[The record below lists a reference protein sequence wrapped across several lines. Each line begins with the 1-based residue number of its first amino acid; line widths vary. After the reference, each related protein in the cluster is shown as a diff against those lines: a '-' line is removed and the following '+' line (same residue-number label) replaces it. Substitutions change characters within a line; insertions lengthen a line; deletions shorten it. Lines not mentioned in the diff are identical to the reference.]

1 MRVELVYLN
10 AGGGHRA
17 TAVALQ
23 AVLAE
28 QRPRWDVEAV
38 NLFELLDPQQRFRR
52 LFGFAPEEAY
62 NLCLRRGWTWGMEHE
77 LKLLQQLIRWRGPKI
92 AQRLAAHWARSR
104 PDLVVSL
111 IPNFNRWQ
119 HAAVKAAL
127 PGTPFVTLLTDMADL
142 SGGFWIEPFEGQHV
156 VCGTER
162 ALAQARAAGHPA
174 SHMHATS
181 GMVLHP
187 RFHRPVAEDRCA
199 KKTALGFDPALPAGL
214 VSFGAYGAQEM
225 RVIAE
230 RLADRQA
237 LFICGH
243 NQRLARAI
251 AAVPATAPRR
261 ILGFTTE
268 LPELMDA
275 CDYFIGKPGPGS
287 IGEAL
292 ARGLPVIVSRNA
304 RTMPQE
310 RYNADWV
317 LEQGVGQVVR
327 HFREVDQTVTQ
338 LLARLPIYRRRLRRL
353 DNHAV
358 FQLPGILDTVLQA
371 GSLRSTAPLHPTEPA
386 LA

>member
-1 MRVELVYLN
+1 
-10 AGGGHRA
+10 
-17 TAVALQ
+17 
-23 AVLAE
+23 
-28 QRPRWDVEAV
+28 
-38 NLFELLDPQQRFRR
+38 
-52 LFGFAPEEAY
+52 
-62 NLCLRRGWTWGMEHE
+62 
-77 LKLLQQLIRWRGPKI
+77 
-92 AQRLAAHWARSR
+92 
-104 PDLVVSL
+104 
-111 IPNFNRWQ
+111 
-119 HAAVKAAL
+119 
-127 PGTPFVTLLTDMADL
+127 
-142 SGGFWIEPFEGQHV
+142 
-156 VCGTER
+156 
-162 ALAQARAAGHPA
+162 
-174 SHMHATS
+174 
-181 GMVLHP
+181 MVLHP

-199 KKTALGFDPALPAGL
+199 KKTALGFDPALPVGL

-338 LLARLPIYRRRLRRL
+338 LLAKLPIYRRRLRRL

-371 GSLRSTAPLHPTEPA
+371 SSLRSTAPLHPTEPA